1 MTQMTV
7 GIDFGTTNSA
17 LAVSLDGADP
27 RLVGPLRSVLH
38 FHDERREPTGR
49 LIPLVGPDA
58 MDACLEH
65 RGDGRLIQSMKS
77 FLASPLFVSTNVY
90 GTTYSLQTLIACILR
105 ELRSQAEVR
114 FGPVGTRAVVGRP
127 VRFAGGG
134 AAPDEDLALLRL
146 GEALREAGFRELSF
160 EYEPMAAA
168 WHYERKLA
176 EDALVLIGDFGG
188 GTSDFSLM
196 RVGPHQLAGGRR
208 DESILGNDGVAIAG
222 DAFDGRIVRHLVSP
236 HLGRGETFRSLF
248 DQVLPVPAFLYGHL
262 ERWNHISFLRSHRTL
277 RLLYDLR
284 REAVR
289 RGPLDGLVHLV
300 ENDLGFELYRAV
312 QATKETL
319 SERQEA
325 QFSFHDGP
333 IAIEAAVSRADFES
347 WITPELDAIARCVDG
362 LLAACGVPTNE
373 VEHVFLTGGS
383 SLVPA
388 VRAIFVQRFGATR
401 IDTGAEFTSV
411 ARGLAFSAT

>member
-1 MTQMTV
+1 MTQLTV

-17 LAVSLDGADP
+17 LAVSLDAADP
-27 RLVGPLRSVLH
+27 KLVGPLRSVLH
-38 FHDERREPTGR
+38 FHGERREATGR
-49 LIPLVGPDA
+49 LIPLVGGQA

-65 RGDGRLIQSMKS
+65 RGEGRLIQSLKS
-77 FLASPLFVSTNVY
+77 FLASRLFVSTSVY

-105 ELRSQAEVR
+105 ELRSQAEAS
-114 FGPVGTRAVVGRP
+114 FGPVGARAVVGRP

-134 AAPDEDLALLRL
+134 AAPDEGLALLRL
-146 GEALREAGFRELSF
+146 DEALREAGFREVRF

-168 WHYERKLA
+168 WHYERRLA

-188 GTSDFSLM
+188 GTSDFSLV
-196 RVGPHQLAGGRR
+196 RVGPGQLAGGRR
-208 DESILGNDGVAIAG
+208 DESILGTDGVPIAG

-236 HLGRGETFRSLF
+236 HLGRGETFRSIF
-248 DQVLPVPAFLYGHL
+248 DRVLPVPSFLYGHL
-262 ERWNHISFLRSHRTL
+262 ERWNHISFLRSRQTL

-300 ENDLGFELYRAV
+300 EHDLGFELYRAV
-312 QATKETL
+312 QAAKETL
-319 SERQEA
+319 SVRPEA
-325 QFSFHDGP
+325 HFRFRDGP
-333 IAIEAAVSRADFES
+333 IAIEAAVARADFES
-347 WITPELDAIARCVDG
+347 WIAPELDAIARCVDG
-362 LLAACGVPTNE
+362 LLAGCGVPTDE
-373 VEHVFLTGGS
+373 VDHVFLTGGS

-388 VRAIFVQRFGATR
+388 VRAIFERRFGAAR

-411 ARGLAFSAT
+411 ARGLALSAS